1 MGVGWWGRGG
11 GGGGGSEWIR
21 GVVSFAV
28 CYPGVCQAA
37 CFERRKRGAGGKKS
51 AGVFKPQTKMERE
64 FHEMTS

>member
-1 MGVGWWGRGG
+1 M

-37 CFERRKRGAGGKKS
+37 CFERRKRGAGGKKERRC
-51 AGVFKPQTKMERE
+51 VQT
-64 FHEMTS
+64 TNQNGTGIP